1 MLKATRHALT
11 ASMMFNQLGVI
22 GCGLM
27 GGSFA
32 LALKRA
38 GLVKR
43 VVGYS
48 KSPST
53 TELAKRLGVIDV
65 AAESALLAVA
75 SSDIVLIA
83 VPVAATE
90 ATFKAIR
97 HLVEPHVLFMDV
109 GSTKRDVV
117 DTARRVLKERVG
129 AFVPAHPIA
138 GKESA
143 GVAHADA
150 SLYAG
155 RQVIL
160 TPLAQTSPELVQK
173 ATDVWSAIGAQVLKM
188 TPENHDAAFAAVSH
202 LPHLLAFAYFTAIMN
217 QPAGRDFLSLAGP
230 GFRDFT
236 RIAASD
242 PAVWRDILLA
252 NREEV
257 MKQTQRFR
265 HSLDALE
272 HVIRAGNSQ
281 ALEDLIRGASDG
293 RSNWQIGSS
302 RGAPGK

>member
-1 MLKATRHALT
+1 
-11 ASMMFNQLGVI
+11 MFKQLGVI

-38 GLVKR
+38 GLVQQ

-48 KSPST
+48 KSPTT

-65 AAESALLAVA
+65 AAESALRAVA
-75 SSDIVLIA
+75 GSDVVLIS

-90 ATFKAIR
+90 ATFGAIR
-97 HLVEPHVLFMDV
+97 AGIKDGMLVMDV

-117 DTARRVLKERVG
+117 DTARRVLRDQHQI
-129 AFVPAHPIA
+129 AHFVPAHPIA
-138 GKESA
+138 GSEQS

-150 SLYAG
+150 TLYNG

-160 TPLAQTSPELVQK
+160 TPLPQTQPELLQK
-173 ATDVWSAIGAQVLKM
+173 ATDVWTAIGAQVLRM

-202 LPHLLAFAYFTAIMN
+202 LPHLLAFACFSAIAG

-257 MKQTQRFR
+257 LKQSQRFR
-265 HSLDALE
+265 FALDALE
-272 HVIRAGNSQ
+272 HAMLAGNAQ
-281 ALEDLIRGASDG
+281 AVEDMIRSASEA
-293 RSNWQIGSS
+293 RAAWQM
-302 RGAPGK
+302 AGKK